1 MSSMS
6 ILFAALFLPLFPF
19 SMVFNRLFAAIDNTW
34 LRIALLIGWP
44 ASGLTILLAIDA
56 TPPSWVAHWSVAT
69 ALLYAFRALTLRD
82 LPLWLGHIAT
92 SAWALLW
99 LPIVFGNADA
109 SPAPQLT
116 AFSVPLVLLAWLT
129 GHLEKTFGAAYA
141 GAPGGLA
148 TDLPRLAGVLVLVVL
163 AAIGT
168 PLFPGFFA
176 LLGMVNGLLPAQPVT
191 AVGVL
196 LVWMLW
202 AWAGMRILQ
211 GLVVGTS
218 NTHVRNDIG
227 WLHTGA
233 LSVAIAIFAMGGVW
247 LSGSLV

>member
-1 MSSMS
+1 MSS
-6 ILFAALFLPLFPF
+6 IGWLLAALFLPLFPF
-19 SMVFNRLFAAIDNTW
+19 SMVFNRLFARIDNTW

-44 ASGLTILLAIDA
+44 AAGLSILLAAEA
-56 TPPSWVAHWSVAT
+56 TPPAWVAHWSVAT

-92 SAWALLW
+92 SAWVLLW
-99 LPIVFGNADA
+99 LPIVFADA
-109 SPAPQLT
+109 DTSLAPQLT
-116 AFSVPLVLLAWLT
+116 AFSVPLALLAWLT
-129 GHLEKTFGAAYA
+129 GHLEKIFGAAYA
-141 GAPGGLA
+141 GALGGLA
-148 TDLPRLAGVLVLVVL
+148 IEVPRLAGLLVVVVL

-176 LLGMVNGLLPAQPVT
+176 LLGMINDLLPAQPVT
-191 AVGVL
+191 AIGVL

-211 GLVVGTS
+211 GLVVGASDTRTRS
-218 NTHVRNDIG
+218 DIG
-227 WLHTGA
+227 WLHAGA
-233 LSVAIAIFAMGGVW
+233 LSATLVIFAMGGIW

>member
-1 MSSMS
+1 MSS
-6 ILFAALFLPLFPF
+6 IGWLLAALFLPLFPF
-19 SMVFNRLFAAIDNTW
+19 SMVFNRLFARIDNTW

-44 ASGLTILLAIDA
+44 AAGLSILLATEA
-56 TPPSWVAHWSVAT
+56 TPPAWVAHWSVAT

-99 LPIVFGNADA
+99 LPIVFGDADT
-109 SPAPQLT
+109 SLAPLLT

-141 GAPGGLA
+141 GALGGLA
-148 TDLPRLAGVLVLVVL
+148 IDVPRLAGLLVVVVL

-176 LLGMVNGLLPAQPVT
+176 LLGMVNDLLPAQPVT

-211 GLVVGTS
+211 RLVVGASDTRS
-218 NTHVRNDIG
+218 RSDIG
-227 WLHTGA
+227 WLHAGA
-233 LSVAIAIFAMGGVW
+233 LSATLVIFAVGGIW